1 MKHLFKIVNLQQ
13 SCRRIG
19 VFLFMVTL
27 LFLTIFIAVLP
38 VIAQQTSSVAET
50 VLRSPIIH
58 GSNGLVMDNDD
69 NLVIASIESK
79 AVFVMDTKTGK
90 VIKTYKHPLITGPDD
105 VAVAKDGSIYYTD
118 FYSGNIGKISP
129 TGEISILVNLGQW
142 VNSIRLNPDE
152 TKLYV
157 GHCIGDDRL
166 TEIDLKTNK
175 PRLVAEK
182 VGWPNSMYFGPDG
195 KLYSPLNTTG
205 EIIRW
210 NLLTGEREVVFR
222 VYTPPS
228 SVKFDSQG
236 RLLVTEFIT
245 GTVSRHDFKTGAT
258 KVIGKNLTIGL
269 DNVAVDKKGRLFIAS
284 NHFGGIQELFEDG
297 SVKELAPTGLLIPSG
312 IAIVNSSAGEQLAV
326 ADIWNVKFF
335 DPKTS
340 KQTGVIPS
348 GFYPWTNKAMKIDM
362 PKEVTEP
369 YRYLTDVELPI
380 TAWATPDGK
389 TLVMSSWQ
397 SDAVQLYDLKERHI
411 TRIIDGNRPIYA
423 MMFGNDVVVSELETH
438 SVVAIAPDGK
448 RQTLAKGLAFLGTG
462 PPKASKAPAWLQRM
476 ILAIVSFFSDGMVY
490 PSGLAAQ
497 GKNLFAADWY
507 RGEIHQIVAEGEV
520 MAKPKV
526 VAKGLEQPEGI
537 AFAKDGSLLAIESK
551 IGRLVK
557 INLVDGQKTILA
569 ESLQTGEKPGF
580 NSVPSYLFSGVAVG
594 ADGSIYV
601 SCDKTTEVV
610 RVKP

>member
-1 MKHLFKIVNLQQ
+1 MQNLEAMVMGSQ
-13 SCRRIG
+13 SSYG
-19 VFLFMVTL
+19 KTQKVLSKL
-27 LFLTIFIAVLP
+27 LT
-38 VIAQQTSSVAET
+38 VILLVCILAMPSVASTLTVDT
-50 VLRSPIIH
+50 VLRSPVIH

-105 VAVAKDGSIYYTD
+105 VTVAKDGSIYYTD
-118 FYSGNIGKISP
+118 FYSGNIGKISS
-129 TGEISILVNLGQW
+129 TGEVSVLVNLGQW

-157 GHCIGDDRL
+157 GHCIGDDRM
-166 TEIDLKTNK
+166 TEIDLVTNK
-175 PRLVAEK
+175 TRVIAEK
-182 VGWPNSMYFGPDG
+182 AGWPNSMSFGPDG

-205 EIIRW
+205 EFVRW
-210 NLLTGEREVVFR
+210 NLQTGEREVVFR
-222 VYTPPS
+222 VPTPPS

-236 RLLVTEFIT
+236 RMLVTEFIT
-245 GTVSRHDFKTGAT
+245 GTVSRHDFKTRTT

-269 DNVAVDKKGRLFIAS
+269 DNVAVDKQGRLFIAS

-312 IAIVNSSAGEQLAV
+312 ITIVNSPAGEELAV

-340 KQTGVIPS
+340 KQTRVIPS
-348 GFYPWTNKAMKIDM
+348 GFYPWTNKSMKINM
-362 PKEVTEP
+362 PKEVTDP
-369 YRYLTDVELPI
+369 YRYLIDVELPI

-397 SDAVQLYDLKERHI
+397 SDAVQLYDLKERQI

-423 MMFGNDVVVSELETH
+423 MMFGNDIVVSELETH

-448 RQTLAKGLAFLGTG
+448 RRTLAKGLEFLGTG
-462 PPKASKAPAWLQRM
+462 PQKESKAPAWLKRVT
-476 ILAIVSFFSDGMVY
+476 LSIVAAFSDGMVY

-507 RGEIHQIVAEGEV
+507 RGEIYQIVAEGEV
-520 MAKPKV
+520 LAEPKV
-526 VAKGLEQPEGI
+526 VAKGLEQPEGLTFDKSG
-537 AFAKDGSLLAIESK
+537 ALLAVESK
-551 IGRLVK
+551 IGRLIK
-557 INLVDGQKTILA
+557 INLADGEKTVLA
-569 ESLQTGEKPGF
+569 EHLKTGEKPGF
-580 NSVPSYLFSGVAVG
+580 NAVPSYLFSGVAVG

-601 SCDKTTEVV
+601 SCDKTAEVV
-610 RVKP
+610 RVKQ